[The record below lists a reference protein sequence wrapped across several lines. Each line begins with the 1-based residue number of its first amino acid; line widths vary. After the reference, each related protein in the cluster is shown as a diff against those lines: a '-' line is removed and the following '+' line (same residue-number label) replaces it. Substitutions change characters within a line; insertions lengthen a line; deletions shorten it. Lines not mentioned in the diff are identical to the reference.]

1 MKIVE
6 DHYQAFQGMAFSD
19 REKWHWYARPLWW
32 YLIAFVWLHQG
43 IVHKNWENFFEGF
56 WDPVK
61 NKYKKYQQRRNMK
74 RILSENPDIDDLR
87 KLSGI
92 KRPD

>member
-6 DHYQAFQGMAFSD
+6 GHYQAFQAMAFSD
-19 REKWHWYARPLWW
+19 REKWRWYARPVWW
-32 YLIAFVWLHQG
+32 YLLVFVWLHQG
-43 IVHKNWENFFEGF
+43 IVHKNWENVFTVIGEEIQ
-56 WDPVK
+56 D
-61 NKYKKYQQRRNMK
+61 KYKKQQQRRNVK
-74 RILSENPDIDDLR
+74 RILNENPDIDDLR